1 MGEKKLLS
9 ALNYGVTAFLLTYF
23 VTLSPPVPLE
33 GLQTTKKSTMK
44 TKVKVLTLLAVV
56 ATVILS
62 SCGAS
67 RKAGCDAYGSAKT
80 EVKSNQ
86 FSK

>member
-1 MGEKKLLS
+1 
-9 ALNYGVTAFLLTYF
+9 
-23 VTLSPPVPLE
+23 
-33 GLQTTKKSTMK
+33 MK